1 MAQLAPVHVVWF
13 KRDLRVDD
21 HAALSQAAA
30 MGTVLPL
37 FIIEP
42 DLLAEPDQSGR
53 QWAFALEC
61 LAELREDLAA
71 LGQPLIIRSGD
82 AVAVLEDLHAQ
93 AGIAALW
100 SHQETGNSW
109 TFARD
114 RRVAAWANRHT
125 IAWHQLRQHGITR
138 RLPSRN
144 GWARDWDALMAEPV
158 RSPPSSLR
166 PLAISDIGALPTV
179 RDLPL
184 APDDCPGRQRGG
196 RTAAKLTLDS
206 FLTERGQRYRYEMS
220 SPVTAFDACSRLSAH
235 FAWGS
240 VSIREAAQLTW
251 QRMRDLK
258 RDQAAADNA
267 STRRTTADWRGSMI
281 SFSGRLHWHCH
292 FMQKLESEPRLEFE
306 SLHRAYRD
314 VRPATPDTARL
325 EAWQSGR
332 TGFPFVDACMRALN
346 ATGWLNFRMRA
357 MLMSFASYQ
366 LWLPWR
372 PTGLHLARAFTDY
385 EPGIHWPQVQMQSGT
400 TGINTL
406 RIYNP
411 VKQSLDQDRDGQ
423 FIRTWLPE
431 LDAVP
436 DGFIHEPWRWDRFE
450 AEIAHAYPRPIV
462 DHIKAAK
469 SARDAVWS
477 VRKTKTVAR
486 EADAIQDKHGSRR
499 SGIPMT
505 GSPSGRVRKAKANAD
520 AHADANADGT
530 GDSEGQAKKL
540 NGQKGGAKKAEVKSP
555 GERGQMEFDL

>member
-1 MAQLAPVHVVWF
+1 
-13 KRDLRVDD
+13 
-21 HAALSQAAA
+21 
-30 MGTVLPL
+30 MGPVLPL

-61 LAELREDLAA
+61 LKELRENLAA
-71 LGQPLIIRSGD
+71 LGQPLVIRSGD
-82 AVAVLEDLHAQ
+82 AVAVLDELHVQ
-93 AGIAALW
+93 RGIAALW
-100 SHQETGNSW
+100 SHQETGNAW

-114 RRVAAWANRHT
+114 HRVAAWAARNGLP
-125 IAWHQLRQHGITR
+125 WHQPRQHGITR

-158 RSPPSSLR
+158 STPPTSLR
-166 PLAISDIGALPTV
+166 PLAISDLGALPAL

-184 APDDCPGRQRGG
+184 APDHCPERQRGG
-196 RTAAKLTLDS
+196 RTAASLTLDS
-206 FLTERGQRYRYEMS
+206 FLTERGQRYRFEMS
-220 SPVTAFDACSRLSAH
+220 SPVTAFDACSRVSPHL
-235 FAWGS
+235 AWGS
-240 VSIREAAQLTW
+240 LSMREAAQMTW

-258 RDQAAADNA
+258 RDQAAADDA
-267 STRRTTADWRGSMI
+267 TTRRTTADWRGSMI

-314 VRPATPDTARL
+314 LRPAAPDAARL
-325 EAWQSGR
+325 EAWQTGQ

-411 VKQSLDQDRDGQ
+411 VKQSLDQDRDGV
-423 FIRTWLPE
+423 FIRTWLPKLE
-431 LDAVP
+431 AVP
-436 DGFIHEPWRWDRFE
+436 DSFIHEPWRWDRFDTE
-450 AEIAHAYPRPIV
+450 LASAYPRPIV
-462 DHIKAAK
+462 DHIASAK

-477 VRKTKTVAR
+477 VRKTKPAAR

-505 GSPSGRVRKAKANAD
+505 GSRTKRAVKPASSPAGAKQAPAKNAKAKKV
-520 AHADANADGT
+520 T
-530 GDSEGQAKKL
+530 AKSSGP
-540 NGQKGGAKKAEVKSP
+540 NVP